1 MRKLIAFALVATS
14 AALIGQTVDI
24 PAKAK
29 VIQKIV
35 PHFCELGINF
45 GAFFAPTNEAGT
57 VVLMPGS
64 DTPIYTG
71 VTPKTIFGWA
81 PHRGAFGA
89 IKDVELATEITDV
102 TATTLDNGGEHM
114 VLTVD
119 KNTHVSFVD
128 GIGNPLMGGFVGGSL
143 AVGVNQ
149 KPGAYSGTVTIT
161 VGYVL

>member
-1 MRKLIAFALVATS
+1 MRKLVAFVLVATS

-45 GAFFAPTNEAGT
+45 GAFFAPTNEPGT
-57 VVLMPGS
+57 VVLLPGS
-64 DTPIYTG
+64 NTPEYTG
-71 VTPKTIFGWA
+71 VTPKAIPGWA
-81 PHRGAFGA
+81 PHLGAFGA
-89 IKDVELATEITDV
+89 LKDIELATQITDV
-102 TATTLDNGGEHM
+102 TASDLVNGGESM
-114 VLTVD
+114 KLTVE
-119 KNTHVSFVD
+119 KATHILFVD
-128 GIGNPLMGGFVGGSL
+128 GIGNPTMGGVIGGSL

-149 KPGAYSGTVTIT
+149 KPGAYAGTVTIT